1 MDEWTKP
8 GRKED
13 RQAGRQDYE
22 YRIRLILMVVKKDAE
37 DDNVHNISIY
47 IHKVKKYM

>member
-13 RQAGRQDYE
+13 RQVGRQDYE
-22 YRIRLILMVVKKDAE
+22 YTVRLILTAVKKDAE
-37 DDNVHNISIY
+37 DNNVHNISIY

>member
-1 MDEWTKP
+1 MDGWTKP

-22 YRIRLILMVVKKDAE
+22 YRVRLVLTVVKKDSE
-37 DDNVHNISIY
+37 DDNVRNISIY
-47 IHKVKKYM
+47 IHKLKKYM